1 MKDERWRN
9 GKEWKMKDEGW
20 RAVLQMNKL
29 TDKQTYHQEDI
40 DLRSFNYMVYGE
52 PKFWFGCLPVVLI
65 GFSILVVSNINI
77 SFHWLVLLEKLEKF
91 VNSSQD
97 SLAKWDHFVMKT
109 VEIRNKVDPLS
120 DGIQIWAVLNL
131 ENEATESCDLLEN
144 V

>member
-1 MKDERWRN
+1 MKDEGR
-9 GKEWKMKDEGW
+9 MKDEGW

-52 PKFWFGCLPVVLI
+52 PKLWFGCLPVVLI
-65 GFSILVVSNINI
+65 GFSILSNIKI
-77 SFHWLVLLEKLEKF
+77 SFQWLVLLEKLEKL

-109 VEIRNKVDPLS
+109 VEIRNKVGLNGLTAKCTCCGKRHSWS
-120 DGIQIWAVLNL
+120 DGGSYL
-131 ENEATESCDLLEN
+131 
-144 V
+144 